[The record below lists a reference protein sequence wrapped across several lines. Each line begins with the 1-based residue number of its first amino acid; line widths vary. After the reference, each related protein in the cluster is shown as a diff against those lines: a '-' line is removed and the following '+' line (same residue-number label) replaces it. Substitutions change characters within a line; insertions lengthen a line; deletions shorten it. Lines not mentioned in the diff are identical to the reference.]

1 MADRETPRLHEPV
14 LLSEVLE
21 YLAIKPDHVV
31 VDATMGFLGH
41 GEAIQE
47 RLDERGVY
55 VGIDWDMAS
64 LEYARGLSRKTL
76 ARVEY
81 VHGNFARLDA
91 QIRDLGIRSPDR
103 ILFDLGVGS
112 PSFDSPDKGL
122 GIKHDDAL
130 LDFRLSDEADETA
143 ASFLN
148 RAPET
153 EIADVLWRYGD
164 ERKSR
169 AIARA
174 IVRERERK
182 PFRIMSDFTEVI
194 HRVYRS
200 KRTGKVDSATKSA
213 MAIRVYINREV
224 ENLTLGLDAALR
236 VLAPLGRMLVI
247 SFHGLEDGIVK
258 RFFRKASGRCVCPEG
273 RPVCTCNPKVLG
285 RALTKKPVWA
295 TPEEIKRNPRS
306 RSARLRVF
314 EKTGLEQP

>member
-1 MADRETPRLHEPV
+1 M
-14 LLSEVLE
+14 
-21 YLAIKPDHVV
+21 V

-55 VGIDWDMAS
+55 VGIDWDRAS
-64 LEYARGLSRKTL
+64 LEHAWGFPRKTR

-91 QIRDLGIRSPDR
+91 LIGDLGIRSADR
-103 ILFDLGVGS
+103 VLFDLGVGS
-112 PSFDSPDKGL
+112 PSFDSPEKGL

-130 LDFRLSDEADETA
+130 LDFRLSDEAAETA

-148 RAPET
+148 GASER

-174 IVRERERK
+174 IVKERERK

-200 KRTGKVDSATKSA
+200 KRTGKTDSATKSA
-213 MAIRVYINREV
+213 MAIRVHINREV
-224 ENLTLGLDAALR
+224 ENLTEGLDAAFR
-236 VLAPLGRMLVI
+236 VLAPGGRMLVI

-258 RFFRKASGRCVCPEG
+258 QTFRKNSGRCVCPPD
-273 RPVCTCNPKVLG
+273 RPVCNCNPTAIG
-285 RALTKKPVWA
+285 RTLTKKPVWA
-295 TPEEIKRNPRS
+295 TSEEIKRNPRS

-314 EKTGLEQP
+314 EKTGVEEV